1 MSFNCQTKCHI
12 YLTPPIST
20 PLFHLRQQF
29 VEMTNH
35 GMDVMNHH
43 IIWYQSDKI
52 YESSSILYL
61 IMNKTQKCSSCRSKS
76 SVHEVPGPLSCG
88 DNCSDF
94 YRLLK
99 LYRHFTAA
107 SAFQASDRFRA
118 PPLRVTRCQICQR
131 GCSSCD
137 SPFSSRLHIC
147 GALQLSIYFFQIQVH
162 LSEHKSP
169 WLCRKL

>member
-1 MSFNCQTKCHI
+1 
-12 YLTPPIST
+12 
-20 PLFHLRQQF
+20 
-29 VEMTNH
+29 
-35 GMDVMNHH
+35 
-43 IIWYQSDKI
+43 
-52 YESSSILYL
+52 
-61 IMNKTQKCSSCRSKS
+61 MNKTKKCSSYRSKS

-118 PPLRVTRCQICQR
+118 PHLRVTRCQICQR

-137 SPFSSRLHIC
+137 SPFSSRLHVETYNCQYFVFTRPLIQK
-147 GALQLSIYFFQIQVH
+147 GSSLQEEILAVCLSVC
-162 LSEHKSP
+162 LSVITFSFYKYSII
-169 WLCRKL
+169 

>member
-1 MSFNCQTKCHI
+1 
-12 YLTPPIST
+12 
-20 PLFHLRQQF
+20 
-29 VEMTNH
+29 
-35 GMDVMNHH
+35 
-43 IIWYQSDKI
+43 
-52 YESSSILYL
+52 
-61 IMNKTQKCSSCRSKS
+61 MNKTQKCSSCRSKS

-118 PPLRVTRCQICQR
+118 PHLRVTRCQICQR

-147 GALQLSIYFFQIQVH
+147 GALQLSIYFFKYKYI
-162 LSEHKSP
+162 SP
-169 WLCRKL
+169 NISHHGCVENCKTANLCLLIFNRHY

>member
-1 MSFNCQTKCHI
+1 MSTIILQLGQYVHLQKVCAIWGKMSWGKMSLGHFVLGHFVLGAKCPWGKMSPNLQFSMQIMKETKK
-12 YLTPPIST
+12 SS
-20 PLFHLRQQF
+20 
-29 VEMTNH
+29 
-35 GMDVMNHH
+35 
-43 IIWYQSDKI
+43 YQ
-52 YESSSILYL
+52 
-61 IMNKTQKCSSCRSKS
+61 SKS

-137 SPFSSRLHIC
+137 SPFSSRLHMW
-147 GALQLSIYFFQIQVH
+147 SITTVNIFFT
-162 LSEHKSP
+162 
-169 WLCRKL
+169 

>member
-1 MSFNCQTKCHI
+1 MQYTHI
-12 YLTPPIST
+12 AINGGIKMLVTV
-20 PLFHLRQQF
+20 RQ
-29 VEMTNH
+29 
-35 GMDVMNHH
+35 
-43 IIWYQSDKI
+43 SL
-52 YESSSILYL
+52 YESSSILYF

-137 SPFSSRLHIC
+137 SPFSSRLHMW
-147 GALQLSIYFFQIQVH
+147 SITTVNIFFY
-162 LSEHKSP
+162 LTPSTEEWS
-169 WLCRKL
+169 LR